1 MTVVYGIASNYTHQS
16 TPLQALRS
24 FGEELLCMASKNLS
38 LLHRFRSVL
47 VGLNTV
53 DGHLVEHLDATI
65 DVILSR
71 ARM

>member
-1 MTVVYGIASNYTHQS
+1 
-16 TPLQALRS
+16 
-24 FGEELLCMASKNLS
+24 MASKNLS
-38 LLHRFRSVL
+38 LLHSFRSVL

-71 ARM
+71 ARMEQDVVSAYVPLNNCGLRHGLHHELWRQRT